1 MFFSDNILTKK
12 GGSLGIVWYVTISA
26 GNDHILDYVCRIAAN
41 FRPGVHCLSLSRRE
55 YCSVSI
61 GKAWYDRWTFYDCC
75 LTLHE
80 EHTLFGYSEEVMSPR
95 NAMALRLSA
104 NLMIGI
110 VRIHSQQTHYT
121 YGTTEPHTLM
131 CINRTFCSWVQACVA
146 EDQEY
151 VWQKQVY
158 KRFTNWLH
166 TVTPCISTLWLICL
180 DFVSHR
186 SDAVTLPDPTTQLSL
201 NTTFP
206 GDNSSFSLESLK
218 VTACQELFT
227 GLVWWLRI
235 DDRCVLN
242 EYCST
247 TTGNCWDS

>member
-61 GKAWYDRWTFYDCC
+61 GKAWYDRWTLCDCC

-80 EHTLFGYSEEVMSPR
+80 EYTLFGYSEEVMSPR
-95 NAMALRLSA
+95 NPMALRLSA

-131 CINRTFCSWVQACVA
+131 CINRMF
-146 EDQEY
+146 
-151 VWQKQVY
+151 
-158 KRFTNWLH
+158 L
-166 TVTPCISTLWLICL
+166 
-180 DFVSHR
+180 
-186 SDAVTLPDPTTQLSL
+186 QLSPSMCGRGSRICM
-201 NTTFP
+201 T
-206 GDNSSFSLESLK
+206 K
-218 VTACQELFT
+218 T
-227 GLVWWLRI
+227 GLQTIYQLAPH
-235 DDRCVLN
+235 
-242 EYCST
+242 
-247 TTGNCWDS
+247 GNTMH